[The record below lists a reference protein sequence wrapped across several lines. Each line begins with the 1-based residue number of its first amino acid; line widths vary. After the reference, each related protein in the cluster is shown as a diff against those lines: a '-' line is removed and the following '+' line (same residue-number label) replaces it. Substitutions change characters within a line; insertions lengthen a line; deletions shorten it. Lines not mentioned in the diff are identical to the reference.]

1 MKQYIRTN
9 RLLAG
14 VAFLV
19 ALVTYTLTLQPSV
32 PFWDCGEFSAATA
45 WQQVPHPPG
54 APLFLIVA
62 RLFHMLLP
70 GDPGW
75 NINMVSA
82 VAGAVTAMLV
92 YLITVKLIER
102 WRPRPMGENFSM
114 AQALPAFGGALIAA
128 LAFTWSD
135 TQWFNSVESEVYSA
149 GNFLIALNI
158 WLMMRWDERADKP
171 GHERYLMLLAYTTGL
186 AFGVHLLALLVIPA
200 AAMTIYFRSRNFTW
214 LSFAIMLGI
223 TAVAFYV
230 FVYKAPLQYIP
241 QLVAGSPVAVIVL
254 LLGGLSAVM
263 WWSIKNKKTI
273 LALSSTG
280 MLLILLGFSTYAHIL
295 VRANA
300 HPPMNEN
307 EPDTMAELV
316 DYLGRAQYG
325 QAPNFLPRRYQA
337 DPYYSQYYNEYGK
350 WEPKKDE
357 TGNVARDPKTGWV
370 LFDKMN
376 LMGEFSYMFG
386 YQIKDMYLRYLGW
399 NFVGRT
405 SDVQY
410 AGVPLT
416 GVSEKERLS
425 FIEGTGFDN
434 VFPVQFFAL
443 PLILGLI
450 GIYVHFRRDWRMGVV
465 YTTLFLLLGVV
476 AALQQNQQKPQPRE
490 RDYFYV
496 GSFMIF
502 SIWIGVGVAGL
513 AERLAGEKR
522 EEGEG
527 DQSEARY
534 GGATGLPVKTG
545 MAAAVMAV
553 GLVVAPFN
561 MAYNGWKFHD
571 RSGNWSPW
579 DFSYNILQSCEK
591 DAILFTNG
599 DNDTFPLWFLQ
610 DVAGIRRDI
619 RIVNLSLGQTGW
631 YDLQL
636 KNERPWKALPV
647 PISIPDDQMVERPG
661 SQFLSLEAARANETV
676 TVDVPADV
684 MAKATNG
691 QQTAAGKMTFAFQGK
706 PYSETMTV
714 KGPEHKLVLDILKTN
729 KWKRP
734 LYFYGSTQADVHCG
748 MESFFRTEGLCYRI
762 MPTKQ
767 NAGTAGEALNVDMM
781 RRCLMQPL
789 KDDEQYT
796 EPHLGFKFRNLNNP
810 KMFYMEDHRRLIPG
824 YRNLFLQ
831 LASYELMI
839 NKDKKAA
846 IATLDRHE
854 QLISPELFPIP
865 YPMLIQIADLYHEAG
880 DNNKAKHYAD
890 MAMAAMDVYA
900 NSPNLNP
907 YADRYPP
914 EVAKSQLFAA
924 QGRYDEA
931 IKAFQD
937 LQKQYPKDP
946 NLRSQIDNLR
956 IEKYT
961 SKSDTAGA
969 IKEIETIIAEYGKEN
984 DPGLQRNVSALQAR
998 LAELRGQ
1005 APPSPADGTA
1015 TDSGKAAPRTG
1026 RDSTRRDTA
1035 KRDSAK

>member
-1 MKQYIRTN
+1 MKQYTRAN

-14 VAFLV
+14 LTFLV
-19 ALVTYTLTLQPSV
+19 ALLTYTLTLQPSV

-54 APLFLIVA
+54 APLFLIVG

-75 NINMVSA
+75 NINMISA

-92 YLITVKLIER
+92 YLITAKLIER
-102 WRPRPMGENFSM
+102 WRPWREGANWSL
-114 AQALPAFGGALIAA
+114 AQALPTFGGALIAA

-149 GNFLIALNI
+149 GNMLIALNI
-158 WLMMRWDERADKP
+158 WLMMRWNERADKP

-200 AAMTIYFRSRNFTW
+200 VAITIYFRSRNFTW
-214 LSFAIMLGI
+214 LSFAVMLGI
-223 TAVAFYV
+223 TAVAFYI
-230 FVYKAPLQYIP
+230 FVYQAPLQIIP
-241 QLVAGSPVAVIVL
+241 NMIKGSPVAITVVL
-254 LLGGLSAVM
+254 LGALSALM
-263 WWSIKNKKTI
+263 WWSIRNKKTI
-273 LALSSTG
+273 LALSSTA

-307 EPDTMAELV
+307 EPDTMVELV
-316 DYLGRAQYG
+316 DYLGREQYG
-325 QAPNFLPRRYQA
+325 QAPGLFPRRYQR
-337 DPYYSQYYNEYGK
+337 DPYYSRFYTQYGEWN
-350 WEPKKDE
+350 PKKDAG
-357 TGNVARDPKTGWV
+357 GNIVTNEKGWV
-370 LFDKMN
+370 QFDKMN
-376 LMGEFSYMFG
+376 LGGELSYMFG

-410 AGVPLT
+410 AGVPFT
-416 GVSEKERLS
+416 GVTERERLE
-425 FIEGTGFDN
+425 FIEDTGFND
-434 VFPVQFFAL
+434 VFPVRFFAL
-443 PLILGLI
+443 PLILGLV
-450 GIYVHFRRDWRMGVV
+450 GILIHFRRDWRMGVV

-502 SIWIGVGVAGL
+502 SIWIGIGVAGL
-513 AERLAGEKR
+513 AERFAASRR
-522 EEGEG
+522 EDEEENRESTFDRPIGM
-527 DQSEARY
+527 
-534 GGATGLPVKTG
+534 PVKTG
-545 MAAAVMAV
+545 MAGAVLAV
-553 GLVVAPFN
+553 GLLAAPINMVV
-561 MAYNGWKFHD
+561 NGWKFHD

-610 DVAGIRRDI
+610 DVAGIRRDV

-636 KNERPWKALPV
+636 KNERPWGALPV
-647 PISIPDDQMVERPG
+647 PISIPDNQMNEREG
-661 SQFLSLEAARANETV
+661 SQFLSLEQARANEMV
-676 TVDVPADV
+676 TVDVPAEV

-691 QQTAAGKMTFAFQGK
+691 RQTTAGTMSFAFQGK
-706 PYSETMTV
+706 PYGEGISV

-748 MESFFRTEGLCYRI
+748 MENFFRTEGLCYRI

-767 NAGTAGEALNVDMM
+767 NAGSPGEGVNVEVM

-789 KDDEQYT
+789 GDDEKYSDA
-796 EPHLGFKFRNLNNP
+796 HYGFKFRNLNNP
-810 KMFYMEDHRRLIPG
+810 SMFYMEDHRRLVPG

-831 LASYELMI
+831 LASYELLI
-839 NKDKKAA
+839 NKDKKAT
-846 IATLDRHE
+846 IATLDKQE
-854 QLISPELFPIP
+854 QLISSTLFPIP
-865 YPMLIQIADLYHEAG
+865 YPMLIQIADLYHQAG
-880 DNNKAKHYAD
+880 ASDKAKRYAD
-890 MAMAAMDVYA
+890 MALAAMAVFNNAPD
-900 NSPNLNP
+900 LNP

-931 IKAFQD
+931 IKTFQD
-937 LQKQYPKDP
+937 LQKQYPSDP
-946 NLRSQIDNLR
+946 NVRSQIDNLR

-984 DPGLQRNVSALQAR
+984 NPAFQRNLSALQAR
-998 LAELRGQ
+998 LAELRGE
-1005 APPSPADGTA
+1005 APPAPADGTA
-1015 TDSGKAAPRTG
+1015 TPDSGKRAAQPAG
-1026 RDSTRRDTA
+1026 DSSR
-1035 KRDSAK
+1035 RDSARK